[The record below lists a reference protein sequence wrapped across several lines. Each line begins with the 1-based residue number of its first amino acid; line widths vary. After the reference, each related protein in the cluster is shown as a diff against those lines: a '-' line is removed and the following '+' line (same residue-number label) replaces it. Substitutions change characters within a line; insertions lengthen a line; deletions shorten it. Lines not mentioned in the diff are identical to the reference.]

1 MKIYFAG
8 SIRAGREDA
17 DLYFKIIE
25 LLNTKN
31 KVLTEHIGCK
41 DISSMGEQGM
51 TDEQIYERDCAWIR
65 ECDKVVAE
73 VTRVSLGV
81 GYEIAYAEKYN
92 KKIICLYRE
101 EQGKRLSAM
110 LSGNKNLTIYTY
122 KTFDDIVKLYNEEKI

>member
-51 TDEQIYERDCAWIR
+51 TDEEIYERDCAWIR